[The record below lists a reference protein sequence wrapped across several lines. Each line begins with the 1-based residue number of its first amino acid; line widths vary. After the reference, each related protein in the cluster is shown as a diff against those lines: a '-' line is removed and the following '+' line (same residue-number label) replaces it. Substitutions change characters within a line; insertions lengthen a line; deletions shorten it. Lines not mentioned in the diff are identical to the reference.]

1 MNTYISPTIGKI
13 LGVILMIVSMIF
25 TVQLLTSFANDGFNK
40 IVYTAF
46 GIAIQGC
53 QTLMFLYFWLQGR
66 QWGAILFLFLC
77 CLSLIGT
84 IGFFSVND
92 AEQLQLGQNSDV
104 RYNLMK
110 QRSAS
115 LEKQVRSAED
125 QISDYASRR
134 YFTKGVKPTQKILE
148 RLQKEQSELHN
159 QMVNFTPEPPSQALY
174 SFLGD
179 FFKMPVK
186 QVKLALFTAYAL
198 ALDICA
204 VFLLAYSMS
213 DTGNSR
219 VNPNMLSGANTN
231 IAVGSGSIRQRYETA
246 LFNSQ
251 KADGSLAGQRKIADQ
266 IGCSNEQ
273 ASEIHRQMKKEGLI
287 DVQGTK
293 TYPSSKII

>member
-13 LGVILMIVSMIF
+13 LGIVLMIVSMIF

-179 FFKMPVK
+179 FFKMPIK

-213 DTGNSR
+213 GGTGNNQ
-219 VNPNMLSGANTN
+219 VNPNRLSGTNT
-231 IAVGSGSIRQRYETA
+231 VQDSSLRQQYETA

-251 KADGSLAGQRKIADQ
+251 KADGSLPGQRKIADQ

-273 ASEIHRQMKKEGLI
+273 ASAIHRQLKKEGLI

-293 TYPSSKII
+293 TYPSSNII